1 MSAITDP
8 IGDMLTR
15 IRNAT
20 RVGKRVVEMPA
31 SNQRRE
37 VAKIL
42 VRRNFVQKFVI
53 VDDGKQGVL
62 KILLKYTD
70 GQPAIQGI
78 QRISAPG
85 RRTYANVTRIPKVMN
100 GLGMAIVSTS
110 RGLLTDYE
118 AREQNVG
125 GEIICKVW

>member
-1 MSAITDP
+1 
-8 IGDMLTR
+8 MLTR

-110 RGLLTDYE
+110 KGLLTDYE

>member
-1 MSAITDP
+1 
-8 IGDMLTR
+8 MLTR

-53 VDDGKQGVL
+53 VDDGKQGVM

-70 GQPAIQGI
+70 GTPAIQGI
-78 QRISAPG
+78 QRVSSPG
-85 RRTYANVTRIPKVMN
+85 SRAYVNVTRIPKVLN

-110 RGLLTDYE
+110 KGLLTDYE

>member
-1 MSAITDP
+1 MSAVTDP

-53 VDDGKQGVL
+53 VDDGKQGLL

-100 GLGMAIVSTS
+100 GMGMAIVSTS
-110 RGLLTDYE
+110 KGLLTDYE

>member
-78 QRISAPG
+78 QRVSAPG

-100 GLGMAIVSTS
+100 GLGLAIVSTS
-110 RGLLTDYE
+110 KGLLTDYE

>member
-1 MSAITDP
+1 MSGISDP

-20 RVGKRVVEMPA
+20 KVGKRVVEMPS
-31 SNQRRE
+31 SNLRRE

-42 VRRNFVQKFVI
+42 VRRNFVQKFV
-53 VDDGKQGVL
+53 VLDDGKQGVM
-62 KILLKYTD
+62 KILLKYTA
-70 GQPAIQGI
+70 GEPAIQGI
-78 QRISAPG
+78 QRVSSPG
-85 RRTYANVTRIPKVMN
+85 RRAYAHAAGLPKVMN

-110 RGLLTDYE
+110 KGLLTDWE
-118 AREQNVG
+118 AREQNIG

>member
-1 MSAITDP
+1 
-8 IGDMLTR
+8 MLTR

-20 RVGKRVVEMPA
+20 KVGKRIVEMP
-31 SNQRRE
+31 SSKLRRE

-42 VRRNFVQKFVI
+42 VRRNFVSKFVI
-53 VDDGKQGVL
+53 IDDGKQGTM

-70 GQPAIQGI
+70 GEPAIQGI
-78 QRISAPG
+78 QRVSAPG
-85 RRTYANVTRIPKVMN
+85 RRDYARATGIPKVMN

-110 RGLLTDYE
+110 KGLLTDYE
-118 AREQNVG
+118 ARQQNIG

>member
-1 MSAITDP
+1 MSGITDP

-20 RVGKRVVEMPA
+20 KVGKRVVEMPS
-31 SNQRRE
+31 SNLRRE

-42 VRRNFVQKFVI
+42 VRRNFLQKFVI
-53 VDDGKQGVL
+53 VDDGKQGVM
-62 KILLKYTD
+62 KLLLRYTD

-78 QRISAPG
+78 QRVSAPG
-85 RRTYANVTRIPKVMN
+85 RRSYASAGGLPKVMN

-118 AREQNVG
+118 AREQNIG
-125 GEIICKVW
+125 GEILCKVW

>member
-78 QRISAPG
+78 QRVSAPG
-85 RRTYANVTRIPKVMN
+85 RRTYVNVTRIPKVMN

-118 AREQNVG
+118 ARTQNVG

>member
-85 RRTYANVTRIPKVMN
+85 RRSYANVSRIPKVMN

-110 RGLLTDYE
+110 KGLLTDYE